1 MATIRKRNGHWQ
13 AQIRKSG
20 SRAISRT
27 FTVKQDALFWAREQE
42 RILELQTD
50 VLEKK
55 TLLKKTLADL
65 GLNKVKQLEGT
76 ILDSFTD
83 EQVQDMVSDA
93 DAVRLV
99 IERLEATNGGNTAS
113 GACAA
118 VVQAVKAKSDDATP
132 DDDVSVVVVVVRAK
146 Q

>member
-1 MATIRKRNGHWQ
+1 MVCVPNAE
-13 AQIRKSG
+13 G
-20 SRAISRT
+20 SLKVTRSLGDSP
-27 FTVKQDALFWAREQE
+27 FHKNDVVSHVPDLSHRELSPSL
-42 RILELQTD
+42 RFVIACSDGVWD
-50 VLEKK
+50 VL
-55 TLLKKTLADL
+55 
-65 GLNKVKQLEGT
+65 
-76 ILDSFTD
+76 
-83 EQVQDMVSDA
+83 SDA

>member
-1 MATIRKRNGHWQ
+1 MTRSIGDFYMH
-13 AQIRKSG
+13 
-20 SRAISRT
+20 T
-27 FTVKQDALFWAREQE
+27 FGVTWRPEVRVIDLAALGQRLSQLTL
-42 RILELQTD
+42 ILASDGVWD
-50 VLEKK
+50 VL
-55 TLLKKTLADL
+55 
-65 GLNKVKQLEGT
+65 
-76 ILDSFTD
+76 
-83 EQVQDMVSDA
+83 SDA